1 MIKIPTMFVRDE
13 SKNGHPVS
21 SQIKPECQWVL
32 DGEGI
37 ATRKMDGMNVKI
49 ENGKLYQR
57 QKPKERDYDN
67 ASYVECEPVSPNDK
81 YLFEAFSLRSEWPDG
96 IYEAIGPKIQGNP
109 EKSGHH
115 MLVSVVPCAVHLH
128 INNAPRTF
136 DGLRDYFQNHDLEGI
151 VFHHPDGR
159 LAKIKG
165 KDFGIKRP
173 ALPPER

>member
-1 MIKIPTMFVRDE
+1 MTM
-13 SKNGHPVS
+13 S
-21 SQIKPECQWVL
+21 SDARTALARRIYETAHIT
-32 DGEGI
+32 GEFTLRSG
-37 ATRKMDGMNVKI
+37 AKSN
-49 ENGKLYQR
+49 EYF
-57 QKPKERDYDN
+57 
-67 ASYVECEPVSPNDK
+67 DK